1 MNECTR
7 ALNECAR
14 RGVAIDVAI
23 DVDVVRRSRSRSRSR
38 RARVRRTLAVDA
50 PRAIEW
56 RHRNARGKQRT
67 RGVDAD
73 ETRRREDARGA
84 DARDDDGAITPS
96 REKMMCV

>member
-56 RHRNARGKQRT
+56 RHRNASGETAHPRRRRGRDAKT
-67 RGVDAD
+67 RGRA
-73 ETRRREDARGA
+73 RRRRAGRRR
-84 DARDDDGAITPS
+84 RDHAIS
-96 REKMMCV
+96 

>member
-1 MNECTR
+1 MNEFTR

-38 RARVRRTLAVDA
+38 SRRARVRRTLAVDA

-56 RHRNARGKQRT
+56 RHRNASGETANPRHRRGRDART
-67 RGVDAD
+67 RAAP
-73 ETRRREDARGA
+73 TRGTTTARS
-84 DARDDDGAITPS
+84 RDLVK
-96 REKMMCV
+96 R

>member
-50 PRAIEW
+50 PRAIEC
-56 RHRNARGKQRT
+56 RMAPSKRVGGNSEPAASTRT
-67 RGVDAD
+67 
-73 ETRRREDARGA
+73 RREDARTRAAPTRGTTT
-84 DARDDDGAITPS
+84 ARS
-96 REKMMCV
+96 RDLVKR